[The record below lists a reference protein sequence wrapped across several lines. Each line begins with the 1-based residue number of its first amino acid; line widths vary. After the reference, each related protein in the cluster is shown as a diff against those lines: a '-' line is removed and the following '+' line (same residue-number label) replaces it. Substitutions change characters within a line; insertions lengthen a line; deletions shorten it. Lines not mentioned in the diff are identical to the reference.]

1 MHSLDMMLLKNR
13 TTSLL
18 EIKDRKRL
26 LDPGLITG
34 KGEP

>member
-1 MHSLDMMLLKNR
+1 MHSLDMMLLKNT